1 MRIRL
6 VVASIVLGALAAAPA
21 ASARPGGG
29 TVNWTVKTPAIGTGS
44 VVAFTATGPRSS
56 PPLLVK
62 VTNLGLLGQ
71 GFGGVAIIQKIRGG
85 SEVFLVMFMGNL
97 SKKPAPTVKL
107 EISTPSTIKSAP
119 VGNACK
125 DYQAWTAA
133 FPSSSGVA
141 KKGTL
146 ILQGLIPNGPDKP
159 NVFLGNMG
167 SAIGC

>member
-1 MRIRL
+1 VRTLL
-6 VVASIVLGALAAAPA
+6 VLAAAMILVPA

-29 TVNWTVKTPAIGTGS
+29 TVDWTVPAPAMGKGE
-44 VVAFTATGPRSS
+44 VVAFSATGPRSS

-62 VTNLGLLGQ
+62 VTNLKLLGQ
-71 GFGGVAIIQKIRGG
+71 GFGGVAIVTKIRGG

-107 EISTPSTIKSAP
+107 EISTPSTIKSTP
-119 VGNACK
+119 VGNVCK

-133 FPSSSGVA
+133 FPSSSNVA
-141 KKGTL
+141 KKGTE

>member
-1 MRIRL
+1 MTA
-6 VVASIVLGALAAAPA
+6 VPA
-21 ASARPGGG
+21 VSARPGGG
-29 TVNWTVKTPAIGTGS
+29 TVNWSVPTPAIGKGS

-71 GFGGVAIIQKIRGG
+71 GFGGVAIVQKIRGG

-97 SKKPAPTVKL
+97 SKKPASTVKL

-125 DYQAWTAA
+125 AYAGWTAA
-133 FPSSSGVA
+133 FAHASVA

-167 SAIGC
+167 SALGC